1 MRNNPKG
8 PCLYLQIGF
17 NVSLDL
23 FVKLEGATSISI
35 ILLIDL
41 EVRSSPIYI
50 YIYIKSLGQNTPEL
64 PYGEP

>member
-8 PCLYLQIGF
+8 PCLYLQVGF
-17 NVSLDL
+17 NISLGL

-41 EVRSSPIYI
+41 EMWSSPPYI
-50 YIYIKSLGQNTPEL
+50 YAQPLGQNTPEL